1 MIEAL
6 KSDDLVYKVGGRFKL
21 TALVQKRWEELL
33 EGARPLVERRPGMT
47 DMEVV
52 VQEILQDK
60 ITIDYDNS
68 DIPRPEEIIRLPGK
82 ETPAAKRSRP

>member
-6 KSDDLVYKVGGRFKL
+6 KSNDLVYKVGGRFKL
-21 TALVQKRWEELL
+21 AALIQKRWGELL
-33 EGARPLVERRPGMT
+33 EGARPLVERKPGMS

-52 VQEILQDK
+52 IQEIIEDK

-68 DIPRPEEIIRLPGK
+68 DIPRPEEIIR
-82 ETPAAKRSRP
+82 RPDQQ